1 MMTKL
6 VIGGVPSQVINFVKL
21 YCRLTGQDEEEYWRR
36 TIAGDVDCLADI
48 VGAEASEEDVRRAWF
63 LDEAIESLRTP
74 RGPDL
79 RKIDEECWRLHEQ
92 ERKAR
97 KK

>member
-36 TIAGDVDCLADI
+36 TIAGDVDNLANI
-48 VGAEASEEDVRRAWF
+48 VGAEASEEDVRIAWF
-63 LDEAIESLRTP
+63 LDDAIKSLRTP
-74 RGPDL
+74 RGPQL
-79 RKIDEECWRLHEQ
+79 RKLDEELWKEHER
-92 ERKAR
+92 ERK
-97 KK
+97 KKHK